1 MCFAVPP
8 AGSGAMSVAR
18 TGFVHAWP
26 RAANRG
32 VRLHKTYYR
41 DIEGPDEE
49 IALYILSG
57 GQLRRVLRPT
67 AVATRLQAEDAECP
81 SRWTDSDTKLI
92 VEQGKSQGM
101 ANIVLRTKTTF
112 ELAGKEITAQAC
124 QAPAPTVEVR
134 TLRFDG
140 REYQEPKTP

>member
-1 MCFAVPP
+1 
-8 AGSGAMSVAR
+8 MSVAR